1 MKRRLAILALVTL
14 LPSCG
19 FQYEPTI
26 AYTRPDGT
34 TMTASLVIRA
44 IEIDARSGK

>member
-1 MKRRLAILALVTL
+1 MKRILLALAAL
-14 LPSCG
+14 IALPSCG

-44 IEIDARSGK
+44 IEIDTRSGK